1 MIICHTIVDDYSVV
15 VENMLTARNL
25 LVRISITGEIDRAD
39 RFAKYLNTAKDVEV
53 KVLSK
58 VLEQLEQR
66 EEK

>member
-1 MIICHTIVDDYSVV
+1 
-15 VENMLTARNL
+15 MLTARNL

-39 RFAKYLNTAKDVEV
+39 RFAKYLNTAKDMEV